1 MRCLAGIT
9 SLNALAAVA
18 IASDEGIADPHIVSG
33 LGDFEGV
40 SRRFQ
45 VHGRFSLKGGDFML
59 VDDYGHHPTEVKAVI
74 EAVRKG
80 WPDTRLV
87 MVYQPHRYSRTLEL
101 FDQFV
106 DVLSQVDQLVLL
118 ETYAAGEERVE
129 GATGTDLYKQLELK
143 TEAQVLFLST
153 IDEVPKALEQ
163 ILVPGDFLMTQGAGE
178 TAKLARTL
186 TERWERQEGAV
197 MFRSSTAGSVTAILL
212 VVGGLTFATDSID
225 RSNVDRI
232 SVVGNFDERQ
242 LKSIRALLA
251 EIDIA
256 SGEVEQVKRA
266 LRELDWVHRAN
277 VRKNWPHAIEVEVL
291 PERVI
296 AYWNESG
303 FISREGSVLYTEMLL
318 GGDLPHLYG
327 PAGSE
332 LNVMERFQQLSQ
344 MLNNYGLEIKAL
356 AVTKRGAWSLETE
369 NGVEVLLGK
378 EDLKARMQRFLT
390 VSVRLKERGDAMLVE
405 RIDARYINGVAVHFE
420 QKNQMKFAEFNESLG
435 ERSL

>member
-1 MRCLAGIT
+1 
-9 SLNALAAVA
+9 
-18 IASDEGIADPHIVSG
+18 
-33 LGDFEGV
+33 
-40 SRRFQ
+40 
-45 VHGRFSLKGGDFML
+45 
-59 VDDYGHHPTEVKAVI
+59 
-74 EAVRKG
+74 
-80 WPDTRLV
+80 
-87 MVYQPHRYSRTLEL
+87 
-101 FDQFV
+101 
-106 DVLSQVDQLVLL
+106 
-118 ETYAAGEERVE
+118 
-129 GATGTDLYKQLELK
+129 
-143 TEAQVLFLST
+143 
-153 IDEVPKALEQ
+153 
-163 ILVPGDFLMTQGAGE
+163 
-178 TAKLARTL
+178 
-186 TERWERQEGAV
+186 
-197 MFRSSTAGSVTAILL
+197 MFRSSAAGSVTAILL

-332 LNVMERFQQLSQ
+332 LDVMERFQQLSQ

-356 AVTKRGAWSLETE
+356 AVTKRGGWSLETE

-378 EDLKARMQRFLT
+378 EDLKARMKRFLT

-420 QKNQMKFAEFNESLG
+420 QKSQMKFAEFNESLG

>member
-1 MRCLAGIT
+1 
-9 SLNALAAVA
+9 
-18 IASDEGIADPHIVSG
+18 
-33 LGDFEGV
+33 
-40 SRRFQ
+40 
-45 VHGRFSLKGGDFML
+45 
-59 VDDYGHHPTEVKAVI
+59 
-74 EAVRKG
+74 
-80 WPDTRLV
+80 
-87 MVYQPHRYSRTLEL
+87 
-101 FDQFV
+101 
-106 DVLSQVDQLVLL
+106 
-118 ETYAAGEERVE
+118 
-129 GATGTDLYKQLELK
+129 
-143 TEAQVLFLST
+143 
-153 IDEVPKALEQ
+153 
-163 ILVPGDFLMTQGAGE
+163 
-178 TAKLARTL
+178 
-186 TERWERQEGAV
+186 

-277 VRKNWPHAIEVEVL
+277 VRKNWPHAIEVEIL

-296 AYWNESG
+296 AYWNDNG
-303 FISREGSVLYTEMLL
+303 FISREGFVLYTEMLV

-332 LNVMERFQQLSQ
+332 RDVMEQFQQLSQ
-344 MLNNYGLEIKAL
+344 MLNNYGHEMKVLT
-356 AVTKRGAWSLETE
+356 VTKRGGWSLETE

-378 EDLKARMQRFLT
+378 EDLKARMRRFLT
-390 VSVRLKERGDAMLVE
+390 VSLRLAERGDAMFVE
-405 RIDARYINGVAVHFE
+405 RMDARYINGVAVHFE
-420 QKNQMKFAEFNESLG
+420 KKTQIKLAEFKKNVG